1 MVIICGSAA
10 SWMIKK
16 VMNNKA
22 GLHNRITSSIRL
34 MPFNLKETEEYL
46 LHRKIVLTRYQ
57 LLQLYMVMGGVPH
70 YLNSISP
77 GKSMAQVIQK
87 VCFTKDGLLANEFD
101 NLYRALFTNAEKH
114 ILVVRLL
121 AAKAMGLTRAEIVAG
136 IKKINSGGTLSL
148 VLTELLESGF
158 IEKVLPFEKRSKDT
172 VYRLTDEFT
181 GFYFRFMANAGIG
194 SGWLHVQQS
203 AAFQVWCGFAFENLC
218 IRHVHAIKKALG
230 ISSVYTEQ
238 SAWRLHGAKTKTGAQ
253 IDLLIN
259 RKDDCINLCEMKFY
273 NTQFIVT
280 KKYAAELANKRAAFT
295 NDSKTRKA
303 IFITLVTTYGVK
315 DNEYT
320 QQQIQDVVQMN
331 DLFQ

>member
-1 MVIICGSAA
+1 
-10 SWMIKK
+10 
-16 VMNNKA
+16 
-22 GLHNRITSSIRL
+22 
-34 MPFNLKETEEYL
+34 
-46 LHRKIVLTRYQ
+46 
-57 LLQLYMVMGGVPH
+57 
-70 YLNSISP
+70 
-77 GKSMAQVIQK
+77 
-87 VCFTKDGLLANEFD
+87 
-101 NLYRALFTNAEKH
+101 
-114 ILVVRLL
+114 
-121 AAKAMGLTRAEIVAG
+121 MGLTRAEIVAG

-158 IEKVLPFEKRSKDT
+158 IEKVLPFEKMSKDT

-181 GFYFRFMANAGIG
+181 GFYFRFMANAGAG
-194 SGWLHVQQS
+194 AGWLQVQQS
-203 AAFQVWCGFAFENLC
+203 AAFQVWCGYAFENLC

-238 SAWRLHGAKTKTGAQ
+238 SSWRLHGVKTRAGAQ

-273 NTQFIVT
+273 NTQFIIT
-280 KKYAAELANKRAAFT
+280 KKYAAELANKRAAFA

-315 DNEYT
+315 DNEYK